1 MGRGKCSLGWGL
13 GRLHHYPTPGATTT
27 QAAGRRCHFQ
37 EGPLKDYNAPQWVEK
52 RTRTIRAAERGEE
65 KPLGE
70 RRPSPPS
77 YLDVPVLIQVI
88 DTGDAAPVAMGI
100 VHVSHVPQPVSWVTC
115 HHGLAEM
122 METGFTEASRQ
133 GLLSK
138 PAITSS
144 FSPLS
149 APHLS
154 STVLG
159 APRVPAPRRSF
170 LTKPL
175 STRNLSSRPQEPTSH
190 THMRH
195 TKTEGKR
202 RRGHRV

>member
-1 MGRGKCSLGWGL
+1 M
-13 GRLHHYPTPGATTT
+13 
-27 QAAGRRCHFQ
+27 
-37 EGPLKDYNAPQWVEK
+37 
-52 RTRTIRAAERGEE
+52 GEE
-65 KPLGE
+65 KAVDECHPT
-70 RRPSPPS
+70 PPS
-77 YLDVPVLIQVI
+77 YLDIPVLIQVI
-88 DTGDAAPVAMGI
+88 DTSDAAPVTMGI
-100 VHVSHVPQPVSWVTC
+100 VNVSHVPQPVSWVTC

-122 METGFTEASRQ
+122 MEIGFTDRQ

-154 STVLG
+154 SRVLG
-159 APRVPAPRRSF
+159 APSVPAPRRFF
-170 LTKPL
+170 LAKPL
-175 STRNLSSRPQEPTSH
+175 STRNLSSWPQEPTSH